1 MASETELSWASGI
14 FDGEGHV
21 GIHQHKIQKSY
32 GTYIAWRIQVT
43 VANTHLP
50 TVLRFQE
57 IVCPGQG
64 YLDVQHPGE
73 PGSPKRRQ
81 TLYTIRLYAEQAAAA
96 LDVLLPWTFTK
107 REQIKVG
114 IAFRKTF
121 ERKRSTGRNTPLPK
135 DVVEKRAALAQEC
148 RALKLCS

>member
-1 MASETELSWASGI
+1 MASETELSWAGGF

-21 GIHQHKIQKSY
+21 GIHQHKNKKSY
-32 GTYIAWRIQVT
+32 GIYIAWRIQVT

-64 YLDVQHPGE
+64 YLDVQHPGDH
-73 PGSPKRRQ
+73 GDRSRRQ
-81 TLYTIRLYAEQAAAA
+81 TLYTLRLHARHAADA
-96 LDVLLPWTFTK
+96 LNVLLPWTFTK
-107 REQIKVG
+107 REQIEVG

-121 ERKRSTGRNTPLPK
+121 ERKSVTGPRKPLPK
-135 DVVEKRAALAQEC
+135 DVHEKRTALAQEC